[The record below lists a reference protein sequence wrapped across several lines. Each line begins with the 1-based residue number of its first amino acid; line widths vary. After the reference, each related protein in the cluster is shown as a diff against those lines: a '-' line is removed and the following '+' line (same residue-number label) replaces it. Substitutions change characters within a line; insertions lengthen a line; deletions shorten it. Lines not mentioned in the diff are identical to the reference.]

1 MTRSL
6 FVAVCTLLVVAASAA
21 QAQTL
26 GTFNWQLQ
34 PFCNVVT
41 VTVTQAGAVYTVDGF
56 DDQCGA
62 PQRAP
67 LVGLATPNPDGSIG
81 FGLSVVTVPGGRG
94 VQIEARISIAT
105 LSGSWSD
112 SAGNS
117 GTFVFN
123 ANAGGTPRPLPPAAA
138 SPIPPSFALRADG
151 GFLAQGVSGTG
162 TIPASG
168 PGTRMMWHPGKAA
181 FRAGQVSDSSWD
193 DVNVGLLS
201 TAFGRDTRAS
211 SFASTAMGVGTNASG
226 FASTAMGV
234 DTNAGGNSS
243 TAMGSQTRASGF
255 ASTAMGSQ
263 TTASGQ
269 ASTAMGAATTASGFN
284 STAMGRDSLAAGDE
298 SVAAGRRVT
307 ANGAGSVVLGS
318 DALTS
323 VAGTGTFIFGD
334 RSTASDITGTLP
346 NQFLVRAAGGVVFHS
361 NAALTQGVQLAPNG
375 GQWLGFSDVRA
386 KRDFRDLDGETVLAK
401 LAGMPVQEWSY
412 IAQDAAIRH
421 LGPTAQDFNAAFGL
435 GEDPLRIGSMDA
447 DGVALAGVKAL
458 EARTSALAAEN
469 RALRDGLAAVQ
480 AELAE
485 LRARR

>member
-123 ANAGGTPRPLPPAAA
+123 ANTGGTPRPLPPAAA

-151 GFLAQGVSGTG
+151 GFLAQGVLGTG
-162 TIPASG
+162 TSPASG
-168 PGTRMMWHPGKAA
+168 PGTRMMWFPGKAA
-181 FRAGQVSDSSWD
+181 FRAGEVSSTQWD
-193 DVNVGLLS
+193 DANVGLRS
-201 TAFGRDTRAS
+201 TAFGLNTRANGAVS
-211 SFASTAMGVGTNASG
+211 TAMGSNTTANGADSTAMGQGTVANGFVSTAMGVNTTASG
-226 FASTAMGV
+226 FASTAMG
-234 DTNAGGNSS
+234 DT
-243 TAMGSQTRASGF
+243 
-255 ASTAMGSQ
+255 
-263 TTASGQ
+263 
-269 ASTAMGAATTASGFN
+269 
-284 STAMGRDSLAAGDE
+284 SLAAGGE
-298 SVAAGRRVT
+298 SVAAGLRVT

-334 RSTASDITGTLP
+334 RSTANDITGTLP